1 MKKRASPGETRR
13 CPVVAVCECGVEA
26 STFDEAGQPGARQLQ
41 IDDLRLQIEIPE
53 SPITTPQSTICNL
66 QSSIA

>member
-1 MKKRASPGETRR
+1 MKERASPGEARR
-13 CPVVAVCECGVEA
+13 CPVVTVCGCRAEA
-26 STFDEAGQPGARQLQ
+26 NTFGEAGQPGARQLQ